1 MPNPFDNPEG
11 RFRVVVNDEGQH
23 ALWLPSVEVPA
34 GWTVVY
40 GEADRAACLEYITK
54 HWTDM
59 RPVSLVRQLEQART
73 AEQDR
78 R

>member
-1 MPNPFDNPEG
+1 MANPFDNSEG
-11 RFRVVVNDEGQH
+11 LFRVVLNDEGQY

-40 GEADRAACLEYITK
+40 GEADRASCLEYVTE

-59 RPVSLVRQLEQART
+59 RPLSLVAAMERGGA
-73 AEQDR
+73 
-78 R
+78 